1 VVAFDYANHFGE
13 DLSMVSDSAFKQTI
27 CNVLDNA
34 LEASPQYVALEATRS
49 GDTLVITVTDTGRGF
64 APRMLAQLGKP
75 YQSSKGRPG
84 GGLGLFLVV
93 NVLRTLGGSVTA
105 ANRPGGIGAIVT
117 MRLPLAAI
125 ALDDELEQLLAADKE
140 KGDDDAR

>member
-1 VVAFDYANHFGE
+1 MAFDYANHFGE

-105 ANRPGGIGAIVT
+105 ANRPQGGAIVT